1 MRCFRAIRCTQLTHM
16 TFGLTYFL
24 FFAGFL
30 AVGAVLGYLVRQNL
44 AKKQLSTAE
53 GQAAQ
58 MLAEAEGKVKEITL
72 EAKNKAVEIFEMA
85 KKNEQAREAKL
96 LLQEE
101 RIDKREAQAEKGVQ
115 EIDMEKRR
123 LLQKAEEIKAIREE
137 AEKLRQE
144 ELTRLETLSQLSKAE
159 AQEQM
164 FQLVEEE
171 SKEALVKRM
180 SKLENE
186 SSEELEKRSLSIMAT
201 VIQKYSRSHVSEF
214 TTTTVPIP
222 SDEVKGKII
231 GKEGRNI
238 RALEKETGVEF
249 IIDDTPETVII
260 SGFDPVRREIARIA
274 LEKLIADGRI
284 HPARIEEAVEE
295 AKKELD
301 TKIKEAG
308 EAAAY
313 DAGIAGLHP
322 KLLYILGRLRY
333 RYSYKQNV
341 LLHSLEVS
349 YLAGALAA
357 ELGADVTCAKKAGL
371 LHDIGKAVDHEIE
384 GTHVKI
390 GMRILEKFSIGQ
402 NVIDAMK
409 CHHDEYP
416 HQTTESFIVTAAD
429 ALSAARPGA
438 RKETAEK
445 YIKRLEEL
453 EALVNSYPAVE
464 KSYAIQAG
472 REVRIFVNPIK
483 TDDLGAMQLAR
494 DIAKRIEEE
503 LKYPGEIKV
512 NVFRETRAVE
522 YAR

>member
-1 MRCFRAIRCTQLTHM
+1 MIGYLIVGGVT
-16 TFGLTYFL
+16 
-24 FFAGFL
+24 L
-30 AVGAVLGYLVRQNL
+30 AVGAAVGYLIRQNV
-44 AKKQLSTAE
+44 AKNQLSTAE
-53 GQAAQ
+53 GQAAK
-58 MLAEAEGKVKEITL
+58 MLSEAEVKVKELTI
-72 EAKNKAVEIFEMA
+72 EAKNQAVQILEDA
-85 KKNEQAREAKL
+85 KKNEQSREEKI
-96 LLQEE
+96 LLQEK
-101 RIDKREAQAEKGVQ
+101 RIEKREEQIEKLTEEAEAEKRKLL
-115 EIDMEKRR
+115 EKADEVR
-123 LLQKAEEIKAIREE
+123 AIREE
-137 AEKLRQE
+137 SERLRDE
-144 ELTRLETLSQLSKAE
+144 ELQRLEAVAKLSKEEAE
-159 AQEQM
+159 TQM
-164 FQLVEEE
+164 FRLVEEE

-186 SSEELEKRSLSIMAT
+186 AHDELEKRSLNIMAT

-214 TTTTVPIP
+214 TTTTVSIP

-238 RALEKETGVEF
+238 RALEKESGVEF
-249 IIDDTPETVII
+249 IVDDTPGSVVI

-274 LEKLIADGRI
+274 LEKLISDGRI

-295 AKKELD
+295 GKKEID

-357 ELGADVTCAKKAGL
+357 ELGADVACAKKAGL

-390 GMRILEKFSIGQ
+390 GMRILEKFGLGQ

-416 HQTTESFIVTAAD
+416 HQTIESFIVTAAD

-453 EALVNSYPAVE
+453 EALINSFPEVE

-472 REVRIFVNPIK
+472 REVRIFVNPEK
-483 TDDLGAMQLAR
+483 TDDLGAMKLAR
-494 DIAKRIEEE
+494 DIANE
-503 LKYPGEIKV
+503 LRK
-512 NVFRETRAVE
+512 N
-522 YAR
+522 

>member
-1 MRCFRAIRCTQLTHM
+1 MI
-16 TFGLTYFL
+16 TYII
-24 FFAGFL
+24 L
-30 AVGAVLGYLVRQNL
+30 AVLFLVAGAVLGYLVRQNL

-53 GQAAQ
+53 GQAEK
-58 MLAEAEGKVKEITL
+58 MLKEAEIKSQEMTL
-72 EAKNKAVEIFEMA
+72 DAKNKAVQILEEA
-85 KKNEQAREAKL
+85 KKNEQSREEKI
-96 LLQEE
+96 LLQEK
-101 RIDKREAQAEKGVQ
+101 RIEKREEQAEKQV
-115 EIDMEKRR
+115 EESEAEKRR
-123 LLQKAEEIKAIREE
+123 LLQKAEEIRAIREE
-137 AEKLRQE
+137 AEKIRQE
-144 ELTRLETLSQLSKAE
+144 EITRLETIAKLSQDDAE
-159 AQEQM
+159 KKL

-171 SKEALVKRM
+171 SKEALVNRM

-186 SSEELEKRSLSIMAT
+186 AHEELEKRSLNIMAT
-201 VIQKYSRSHVSEF
+201 IIQKYSRSHVSEF
-214 TTTTVPIP
+214 TTTTVSIP

-238 RALEKETGVEF
+238 RALEKETGVEL
-249 IIDDTPETVII
+249 IVDDTPESVVI
-260 SGFDPVRREIARIA
+260 SGFDPVRREVARIA
-274 LEKLIADGRI
+274 LEKLISDGRI

-295 AKKELD
+295 AKKEID
-301 TKIKEAG
+301 SKIKEAG

-313 DAGIAGLHP
+313 DAGIAALHP

-357 ELGADVTCAKKAGL
+357 ELGADVACAKKAGL

-390 GMRILEKFSIGQ
+390 GMRILEKFGIGQ
-402 NVIDAMK
+402 NVIDGMK

-416 HQTTESFIVTAAD
+416 HQTIESFIVTAAD
-429 ALSAARPGA
+429 AISAARPGA

-453 EALVNSYPAVE
+453 EALINTFPEVE

-472 REVRIFVNPIK
+472 REVRIFVNPEK
-483 TDDLGAMQLAR
+483 TDDLGAMKLAR

>member
-1 MRCFRAIRCTQLTHM
+1 M
-16 TFGLTYFL
+16 TSVMFFLLSGGLL
-24 FFAGFL
+24 VLG
-30 AVGAVLGYLVRQNL
+30 VVLGYLGRQNL

-53 GQAAQ
+53 GQAAK
-58 MLAEAEGKVKEITL
+58 MIAEAEAQSKEMTL
-72 EAKNKAVEIFEMA
+72 EAKNKAVEILEEA
-85 KKNEQAREAKL
+85 KKSEQVREEKLVHQEKRIEKREEQIEREGKESEAEKRKL
-96 LLQEE
+96 LE
-101 RIDKREAQAEKGVQ
+101 
-115 EIDMEKRR
+115 
-123 LLQKAEEIKAIREE
+123 KAEEIRAIREE
-137 AEKLRQE
+137 AEKLRDE
-144 ELTRLETLSQLSKAE
+144 ELERLQKLSELSKEEAE
-159 AQEQM
+159 KEI
-164 FQLVEEE
+164 FRLVEEE
-171 SKEALVKRM
+171 SKDALVKRM

-186 SSEELEKRSLSIMAT
+186 AYDELEKRSLNIMAT
-201 VIQKYSRSHVSEF
+201 VIQKYSRTHVSEF
-214 TTTTVPIP
+214 TTTTVSIP

-238 RALEKETGVEF
+238 RALEKETGVEL
-249 IIDDTPETVII
+249 IVDDTPESVVI

-274 LEKLIADGRI
+274 LEKLVSDGRI

-295 AKKELD
+295 AKKEID
-301 TKIKEAG
+301 VKIKEAG

-322 KLLYILGRLRY
+322 KLIYILGRLRY

-349 YLAGALAA
+349 YLSGALAA
-357 ELGADVTCAKKAGL
+357 ELGADVACAKKAGL

-390 GMRILEKFSIGQ
+390 GMRILEKFGIAQ
-402 NVIDAMK
+402 NVIDGMK
-409 CHHDEYP
+409 SHHDEYP
-416 HQTTESFIVTAAD
+416 HQTIESFIVTAAD

-453 EALVNSYPAVE
+453 EALINTFPEVE

-472 REVRIFVNPIK
+472 REVRIFVNPEK
-483 TDDLGAMQLAR
+483 TDDLGAMKLAR
-494 DIAKRIEEE
+494 DIANRIQEE

>member
-1 MRCFRAIRCTQLTHM
+1 M
-16 TFGLTYFL
+16 TPSLIILSLGLL
-24 FFAGFL
+24 GAGS
-30 AVGAVLGYLVRQNL
+30 VLGYLVRQNL
-44 AKKQLSTAE
+44 AKRQLSTAE
-53 GQAAQ
+53 GQAEK
-58 MLAEAEGKVKEITL
+58 MMAEAEVAVKEITL
-72 EAKNKAVEIFEMA
+72 EAKNKAVEILEEA
-85 KKNEQAREAKL
+85 KKDERSREEKL
-96 LLQEE
+96 LLQEQ
-101 RIDKREAQAEKGVQ
+101 RIEKREEQAEKGIQ
-115 EIDMEKRR
+115 DIDTEKRR
-123 LLQKAEEIKAIREE
+123 LMQKADEIRAIREE
-137 AEKLRQE
+137 SEKLHQE
-144 ELTRLETLSQLSKAE
+144 ELKRLEILAELSKEE
-159 AQEQM
+159 AQTKI
-164 FQLVEEE
+164 FALAEEE

-180 SKLENE
+180 SKLERE
-186 SSEELEKRSLSIMAT
+186 SHEALEKRSLNIMAT
-201 VIQKYSRSHVSEF
+201 IIQKYSRSHVSEF
-214 TTTTVPIP
+214 TTTTVAIP

-249 IIDDTPETVII
+249 IVDDTPETVII

-274 LEKLIADGRI
+274 LEKLVADGRI

-295 AKKELD
+295 GKKEID
-301 TKIKEAG
+301 ARIKEAG
-308 EAAAY
+308 ETAAY

-322 KLLYILGRLRY
+322 KLLYILGRLRF

-357 ELGADVTCAKKAGL
+357 ELGADVACAKKAGL

-390 GMRILEKFSIGQ
+390 GMRILEKFGIGQ

-416 HQTTESFIVTAAD
+416 HQTIESFIVTAAD
-429 ALSAARPGA
+429 AISAARPGA

-453 EALVNSYPAVE
+453 EALVNSYPEVE

-472 REVRIFVNPIK
+472 REVRIFVNPEK
-483 TDDLGAMQLAR
+483 TDDLGAMKLAR

-512 NVFRETRAVE
+512 NVFRETRAIE

>member
-1 MRCFRAIRCTQLTHM
+1 MLSFSVFSVI
-16 TFGLTYFL
+16 
-24 FFAGFL
+24 FALGSL
-30 AVGAVLGYLVRQNL
+30 ALGIFLGYLTRQNL

-53 GQAAQ
+53 GQAAK
-58 MLAEAEGKVKEITL
+58 MLSEAEAQAKEVTL
-72 EAKNKAVEIFEMA
+72 EAKNKAIEILEEA
-85 KKNEQAREAKL
+85 KKNEQAREEKF
-96 LLQEE
+96 LLQEQ
-101 RIDKREAQAEKGVQ
+101 RIEKRELQVEKNLQ
-115 EIDMEKRR
+115 ETETEKKR
-123 LLQKAEEIKAIREE
+123 LLQKAEEVKSIREE
-137 AEKLRQE
+137 TEKLREQE
-144 ELTRLETLSQLSKAE
+144 LSRLEKLSELSKEE
-159 AQEQM
+159 ASERM
-164 FQLVEEE
+164 FRLVEEE
-171 SKEALVKRM
+171 SKDALVKRM
-180 SKLENE
+180 SKLEKE
-186 SSEELEKRSLSIMAT
+186 GQEELEKRSLSIMAT
-201 VIQKYSRSHVSEF
+201 IIQKYSRSHVSEF
-214 TTTTVPIP
+214 TTTTVVIP

-238 RALEKETGVEF
+238 RALEKETGVEL
-249 IIDDTPETVII
+249 IVDDTPETVII

-274 LEKLIADGRI
+274 LEKLITDGRI

-295 AKKELD
+295 GKKEID

-357 ELGADVTCAKKAGL
+357 ELGADVSCAKKAGL

-390 GMRILEKFSIGQ
+390 GMRILEKFGLGQ

-416 HQTTESFIVTAAD
+416 HQTIESFIVTAAD
-429 ALSAARPGA
+429 AISAARPGA

-453 EALVNSYPAVE
+453 EILVNSFPEVE
-464 KSYAIQAG
+464 KSYAISAG
-472 REVRIFVNPIK
+472 REVRIFVNPEK
-483 TDDLGAMQLAR
+483 TDDLGAMKLAR

>member
-1 MRCFRAIRCTQLTHM
+1 M
-16 TFGLTYFL
+16 
-24 FFAGFL
+24 
-30 AVGAVLGYLVRQNL
+30 GYLIRQNI

-53 GQAAQ
+53 GQAAR
-58 MLAEAEGKVKEITL
+58 MVEEAETKVKEMTL
-72 EAKNKAVEIFEMA
+72 EAKNKAVEILENA
-85 KKNEQAREAKL
+85 KK
-96 LLQEE
+96 EE
-101 RIDKREAQAEKGVQ
+101 REREEKLMGQEKRAEKREEQLEQ
-115 EIDMEKRR
+115 
-123 LLQKAEEIKAIREE
+123 
-137 AEKLRQE
+137 LRQE
-144 ELTRLETLSQLSKAE
+144 AEDEKKRLLSKADEIRAIQAETERIKEEERQRLESVAQLSKE
-159 AQEQM
+159 KAQEEL
-164 FQLVEEE
+164 FRLVEEE
-171 SKEALVKRM
+171 SKDALVKRM
-180 SKLENE
+180 TKLERE
-186 SSEELEKRSLSIMAT
+186 AHEELEKRSLNIMAT
-201 VIQKYSRSHVSEF
+201 IIQKYSRSHVSEF
-214 TTTTVPIP
+214 TTTTVQIP
-222 SDEVKGKII
+222 SDEIKGKII

-238 RALEKETGVEF
+238 RALEKETGVEL
-249 IIDDTPETVII
+249 IVDDTPESVVI
-260 SGFDPVRREIARIA
+260 SGFDPVRREVARIA
-274 LEKLIADGRI
+274 LEKLIEDGRI

-295 AKKELD
+295 GKKEID

-357 ELGADVTCAKKAGL
+357 ELGCDVACAKKAGL

-390 GMRILEKFSIGQ
+390 GMRILEKFGLGQ

-416 HQTTESFIVTAAD
+416 HQTIESFIVTAAD
-429 ALSAARPGA
+429 AISAARPGA

-453 EALVNSYPAVE
+453 ETLINSFPEVE

-472 REVRIFVNPIK
+472 REVRIFVNPEK
-483 TDDLGAMQLAR
+483 TDDLGAMKLAR
-494 DIAKRIEEE
+494 DIAKKIEEE

>member
-1 MRCFRAIRCTQLTHM
+1 M
-16 TFGLTYFL
+16 TATSLFL
-24 FFAGFL
+24 LIGT
-30 AVGAVLGYLVRQNL
+30 AVGAVLGYLIRQNI
-44 AKKQLSTAE
+44 AKKQLNTAE
-53 GQAAQ
+53 GQVAK
-58 MLAEAEGKVKEITL
+58 MLEEAEVKSKEALL
-72 EAKNKAVEIFEMA
+72 EAKNKAVQILEEA
-85 KKNEQAREAKL
+85 KKNEQVREEKLMHQEKRIEKREEQTEKLTEELEAEKRKL
-96 LLQEE
+96 LS
-101 RIDKREAQAEKGVQ
+101 
-115 EIDMEKRR
+115 
-123 LLQKAEEIKAIREE
+123 KADDIRAIREE
-137 AEKLRQE
+137 TEKLRQE
-144 ELTRLETLSQLSKAE
+144 ELNRLEKLSQLSKDE
-159 AQEQM
+159 AKEHILK
-164 FQLVEEE
+164 LVEEE

-186 SSEELEKRSLSIMAT
+186 AHEELEKRSLNIMAT

-214 TTTTVPIP
+214 TTTTVQIP
-222 SDEVKGKII
+222 SDEIKGKII

-238 RALEKETGVEF
+238 RALEKETGVEL
-249 IIDDTPETVII
+249 IVDDTPESVVI
-260 SGFDPVRREIARIA
+260 SGFDPVRREVARIA
-274 LEKLIADGRI
+274 LEKLIEDGRI

-301 TKIKEAG
+301 QKIKEAG

-349 YLAGALAA
+349 YVAGALAA
-357 ELGADVTCAKKAGL
+357 ELGADVACAKKAGL

-390 GMRILEKFSIGQ
+390 GMRILEKFNLGQ
-402 NVIDAMK
+402 NVVDAMK

-416 HQTTESFIVTAAD
+416 HQTIESFIVTAAD
-429 ALSAARPGA
+429 AISAARPGA

-453 EALVNSYPAVE
+453 EALINSFAEVE

-472 REVRIFVNPIK
+472 REVRIFVNPEK
-483 TDDLGAMQLAR
+483 TDDLGAMKLAR

>member
-1 MRCFRAIRCTQLTHM
+1 MENTLISIAALGI
-16 TFGLTYFL
+16 GLL
-24 FFAGFL
+24 
-30 AVGAVLGYLVRQNL
+30 LGYLVRQYL
-44 AKKQLSTAE
+44 AKKQLNTA
-53 GQAAQ
+53 
-58 MLAEAEGKVKEITL
+58 
-72 EAKNKAVEIFEMA
+72 
-85 KKNEQAREAKL
+85 
-96 LLQEE
+96 
-101 RIDKREAQAEKGVQ
+101 EAQAASILEKAEKEVQTLTLDAKNQAIQILEDAKKEESKRFEKLHSQEDRIEKKELAIEEQNQ
-115 EIDMEKRR
+115 EIDAEKRR
-123 LLQKAEEIKAIREE
+123 LMEKAEQIKEIQKETEEIREQE
-137 AEKLRQE
+137 AGKLSEIATLSKEQAVE
-144 ELTRLETLSQLSKAE
+144 ELLR
-159 AQEQM
+159 
-164 FQLVEEE
+164 LVEEE

-180 SKLENE
+180 TRLEHDSN
-186 SSEELEKRSLSIMAT
+186 EELERRSLNIMAT
-201 VIQKYSRSHVSEF
+201 IIHKYSRSHVSEF
-214 TTTTVPIP
+214 TTTTVSIP

-238 RALEKETGVEF
+238 RALEKETGVEM
-249 IIDDTPETVII
+249 IVDDTPESVII

-274 LEKLIADGRI
+274 LEKLVSDGRI

-301 TKIKEAG
+301 QKVKEAG
-308 EAAAY
+308 DAAAF
-313 DAGIAGLHP
+313 DAGIPGLHP

-357 ELGADVTCAKKAGL
+357 ELGADVSCAKKAGL

-390 GMRILEKFSIGQ
+390 GMRILEKFGVGQ
-402 NVIDAMK
+402 DVIDAMK

-416 HQTTESFIVTAAD
+416 HQTIEAFIVTAAD

-445 YIKRLEEL
+445 YIKRLQEL
-453 EALVNSYPAVE
+453 EALINTFPEVE

-472 REVRIFVNPIK
+472 REVRIFVNPEK
-483 TDDLGAMQLAR
+483 TDDYGAMKLAR
-494 DIAKRIEEE
+494 DIAKKIQEE
-503 LKYPGEIKV
+503 LKFPGEIKV